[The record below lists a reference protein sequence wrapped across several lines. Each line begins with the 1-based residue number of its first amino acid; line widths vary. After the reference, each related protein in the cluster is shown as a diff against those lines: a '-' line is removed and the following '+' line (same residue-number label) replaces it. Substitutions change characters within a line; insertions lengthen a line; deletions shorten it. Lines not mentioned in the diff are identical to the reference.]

1 MVRTIKLHYTTTPE
15 AAELI
20 AQWRK
25 AQSVVIRVAYNK
37 VRQGW
42 KDKEVLRRL
51 RLLKQGRLDSW
62 LTLSALK
69 RSKALQKAHPDKP
82 VVFGGRRNLK
92 LRADGKISRD
102 EWRIRRLQ
110 PLYFEGHAKSYGRQ
124 GGNHRFVL
132 DIGANTIWFHPRR
145 GIKFPLHIKLGR
157 NSNYRDLLDGLQG
170 RCTMLRDTPFAVSL
184 TEAHICIAW
193 DEQVEVAHRKINP
206 ERLLAIDLNPARIG
220 VAIIERKGQDAELLH
235 WGIYDHPE
243 LNRKLGKASEHSDC
257 IYQRHKRVYEL
268 SVIAKEINSL
278 ACRFNCRAVITEHLN
293 IETKDHKKGR
303 SFNRAVNNQWS
314 RKGFIIPLLRRLES
328 SGITHAE
335 VDPAYSSKLGNLLW
349 GWPKLIPDPA
359 CAAVEIGRR
368 FFQGDSQPHLRQN
381 GGNRRKEER
390 QVKAPNSG
398 AIARGEWKRVWNR
411 VKPRS
416 GDTPRCTIS
425 ALEKKFPGSCPRP
438 GTFRSC
444 RSRVD
449 RLKPAGF
456 ASCMI
461 TMRSQLRRCV

>member
-278 ACRFNCRAVITEHLN
+278 ACRFNCRAVIGSRN
-293 IETKDHKKGR
+293 R
-303 SFNRAVNNQWS
+303 STLA
-314 RKGFIIPLLRRLES
+314 
-328 SGITHAE
+328 
-335 VDPAYSSKLGNLLW
+335 
-349 GWPKLIPDPA
+349 
-359 CAAVEIGRR
+359 
-368 FFQGDSQPHLRQN
+368 QGTR
-381 GGNRRKEER
+381 
-390 QVKAPNSG
+390 
-398 AIARGEWKRVWNR
+398 
-411 VKPRS
+411 
-416 GDTPRCTIS
+416 
-425 ALEKKFPGSCPRP
+425 
-438 GTFRSC
+438 
-444 RSRVD
+444 
-449 RLKPAGF
+449 
-456 ASCMI
+456 
-461 TMRSQLRRCV
+461 